1 MAYAVIKSGNKQYR
15 VSVGELLDVEKLD
28 VNEGDAVTFSE
39 VLAVGEGAG
48 LKLGQP
54 FVAGATVEGKVLN
67 QFKAPKVTAFKF
79 KRRKGYARKK
89 GHRQRL
95 TKVEITAIN
104 G

>member
-15 VSVGELLDVEKLD
+15 VSVGELLDVEKLEVD
-28 VNEGDAVTFSE
+28 EGAAVTFSQ
-39 VLAVGEGAG
+39 VLAVGEGTG
-48 LKLGQP
+48 LKIGQP

-67 QFKAPKVTAFKF
+67 QFKAPKVIAFKF
-79 KRRKGYARKK
+79 KRRKGYSRKK

>member
-1 MAYAVIKSGNKQYR
+1 MAYAVIKTGGKQYR

-28 VNEGDAVTFSE
+28 VAEGAPVTFSE
-39 VLAVGEGAG
+39 VLAVGEGEG
-48 LKLGQP
+48 LRVGAP
-54 FVAGATVEGKVLN
+54 FVSGASVEAKVVN
-67 QFKAPKVTAFKF
+67 QFKAPKVIAYKF
-79 KRRKGYARKK
+79 KRRKGYSRKK